1 MGRFVKKVNLDPS
14 EIRYMSLADK
24 QECMSEIDKRRQTA
38 WKYSLFFCGGIMLYL
53 MVYSIISAMYTLSAV
68 KLLPSPG
75 TLLFLVPLIVFVPS
89 FFAHSMHGGSI
100 VLTAAAYMLAGLYVI
115 VTGSFVNAWTAPF
128 AFAGAVIYFILSR
141 TCDMYYALEK
151 EEGFPEFCD
160 IKCMSDSAREIIERN
175 KKEEE
180 QPLHIMTETAILA
193 QKMKSDKN
201 AGENTSAEKAV
212 NIPSEKTEDSASS
225 ENAHEENA
233 ESIVPTEND
242 HEEKPADNAGNNNK
256 PSEKTGES
264 KKRSRKKRKRGS

>member
-24 QECMSEIDKRRQTA
+24 QECMSEIDRRRQTA

-53 MVYSIISAMYTLSAV
+53 MVYSIVSAMYTLSV
-68 KLLPSPG
+68 MKLLPSPG
-75 TLLFLVPLIVFVPS
+75 TLLFFVPLIVFVPS

-100 VLTAAAYMLAGLYVI
+100 VLTAVAYMLVGLYVI

-128 AFAGAVIYFILSR
+128 AFAGAVVYFILSR

-180 QPLHIMTETAILA
+180 PPLHIMTETAILA
-193 QKMKSDKN
+193 QKMKSN
-201 AGENTSAEKAV
+201 IAEQNTSADKAENIPSENTLEEKAEDNTSAV
-212 NIPSEKTEDSASS
+212 KKDEVKSESIVPTENTDEEKPSDNNIPSEKTE
-225 ENAHEENA
+225 EN
-233 ESIVPTEND
+233 
-242 HEEKPADNAGNNNK
+242 
-256 PSEKTGES
+256 
-264 KKRSRKKRKRGS
+264 KKRSRKKRKRGN